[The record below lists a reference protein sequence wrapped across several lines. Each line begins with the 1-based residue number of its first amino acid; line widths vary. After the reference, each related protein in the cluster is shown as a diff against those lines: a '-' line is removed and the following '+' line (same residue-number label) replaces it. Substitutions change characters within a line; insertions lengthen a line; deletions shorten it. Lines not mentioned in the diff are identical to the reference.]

1 VEGHAGVDA
10 LNEQDLAAFTS
21 RASDGPVYMLNLLE
35 FLPDGGAERYAEYGA
50 AVAPVFERAGGKAVF
65 AGQPAESLIG
75 EGSWD
80 LMVLVEYPTRQ
91 AFLDMVSS
99 PEYQEIAHL
108 RSEALRRSELRAM
121 DAIDASELP
130 GN

>member
-1 VEGHAGVDA
+1 
-10 LNEQDLAAFTS
+10 
-21 RASDGPVYMLNLLE
+21 ML
-35 FLPDGGAERYAEYGA
+35 
-50 AVAPVFERAGGKAVF
+50 ERAGGKAAF

-121 DAIDASELP
+121 DPIDASELP